1 MLGCCAYLLPHIIF
15 GKGLRVMGT
24 KTVRVSIDLLAD
36 FHEELQVLAEASG
49 KTMKNYVVEALESHM
64 QKDNELE
71 DRILGE
77 LAEEASREGFIGVE
91 ESKKLVELIRN
102 A

>member
-1 MLGCCAYLLPHIIF
+1 MVIYHLMFIF
-15 GKGLRVMGT
+15 GKGLRIMGT

-36 FHEELQVLAEASG
+36 FHEELQAVAEASG
-49 KTMKNYVVEALESHM
+49 KTMKNYVVEALESRV

-71 DRILGE
+71 DQILSE
-77 LAEEASREGFIGVE
+77 LAEEAIKEGNIGVE
-91 ESKKLVELIRN
+91 ESEELSSLIRN